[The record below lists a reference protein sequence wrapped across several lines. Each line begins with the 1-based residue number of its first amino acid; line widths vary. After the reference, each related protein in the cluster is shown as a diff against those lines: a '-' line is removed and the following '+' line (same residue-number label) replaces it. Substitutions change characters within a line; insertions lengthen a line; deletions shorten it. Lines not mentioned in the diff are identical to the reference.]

1 MNFKVPLAD
10 PPIKSL
16 QHHAFYLSMLL
27 NDKRMLT
34 YLYNNFIMLK
44 QLVDF
49 DGRIETEPDDYNEY
63 RYIECKGLV
72 FRNSLNFFDADN
84 AFDYIIN
91 LHIQKLKD
99 GYCVEGDFD
108 EFYVPYKDTYNK
120 FHFMHNYFLIGVNEE
135 EEYFYS
141 AGYNNSSGGYSKYS
155 EFIISFDDYKEALKI
170 RRESFPEY
178 DHCWRF
184 INYLKP
190 NFDQCNSE
198 IDTNG
203 IREQLYKYL
212 GINSYNLKPYEGIN
226 TISHVA
232 EQLNNGTFDLRNF
245 RFIMEHAQLMLDRVR
260 YLDQN
265 GFIKDGEKLITMIK
279 NTADLSEKQFLLAI
293 KYSLT
298 RKESII
304 QQIQNMLHVLVEKE
318 RTSFTVLAEKI

>member
-1 MNFKVPLAD
+1 
-10 PPIKSL
+10 
-16 QHHAFYLSMLL
+16 
-27 NDKRMLT
+27 
-34 YLYNNFIMLK
+34 
-44 QLVDF
+44 
-49 DGRIETEPDDYNEY
+49 
-63 RYIECKGLV
+63 
-72 FRNSLNFFDADN
+72 
-84 AFDYIIN
+84 
-91 LHIQKLKD
+91 
-99 GYCVEGDFD
+99 
-108 EFYVPYKDTYNK
+108 
-120 FHFMHNYFLIGVNEE
+120 
-135 EEYFYS
+135 
-141 AGYNNSSGGYSKYS
+141 
-155 EFIISFDDYKEALKI
+155 
-170 RRESFPEY
+170 
-178 DHCWRF
+178 
-184 INYLKP
+184 
-190 NFDQCNSE
+190 
-198 IDTNG
+198 
-203 IREQLYKYL
+203 YL